1 MSNHRNSTT
10 APAVSTV
17 ENKPDIADLETP
29 IADAVRM
36 ASIHARLLTNSISGV
51 KNNVYLTDDQIED
64 ILFSA
69 YHIQG
74 MVKKIYE
81 QWEASI

>member
-1 MSNHRNSTT
+1 MPNTIQAAGEAMPEKKH
-10 APAVSTV
+10 
-17 ENKPDIADLETP
+17 DIADLESP

-36 ASIHARLLTNSISGV
+36 ASIHARLLTNSISGT
-51 KNNVYLTDDQIED
+51 KNNVHLTNDQIED

-69 YHIQG
+69 YHIQE
-74 MVKKIYE
+74 MIKKIYA

>member
-1 MSNHRNSTT
+1 MPNTI
-10 APAVSTV
+10 PAAG
-17 ENKPDIADLETP
+17 EAMPEKKPDFSDLESP

-36 ASIHARLLTNSISGV
+36 ASIHARLVTNSISGV

-69 YHIQG
+69 YHMQG
-74 MVKKIYE
+74 MIKKIYE